1 MQTPSGVH
9 SHVQWHIAKLHWQT
23 QIPFIRQFT
32 EQSPSQSDLQRFCN
46 VAQAS
51 SSSQTQCS
59 FAPPA
64 HFSTRIVQRG
74 TISVLP
80 VVAAGL
86 AAADIP
92 GRHAVPTDRSSIII
106 PAIPGLLFGGGGPV
120 GADIPRRVPPVDPD
134 LRRGG
139 VGTGSNARE
148 GRPWT
153 GRSKRVVEHS
163 KRVQTAAQEGF
174 VWNSRIATAFR
185 GWAVSGLGSPFVT
198 AGGLRRLGKFRIRLV

>member
-92 GRHAVPTDRSSIII
+92 SRHAVPTDRSSIII

-134 LRRGG
+134 LRREG
-139 VGTGSNARE
+139 VSAGSNARE
-148 GRPWT
+148 RAARGQVGARESASTLSEYKPQL
-153 GRSKRVVEHS
+153 KRDL
-163 KRVQTAAQEGF
+163 
-174 VWNSRIATAFR
+174 R
-185 GWAVSGLGSPFVT
+185 GIR
-198 AGGLRRLGKFRIRLV
+198 GLRRRFADGLCRDLGVRL